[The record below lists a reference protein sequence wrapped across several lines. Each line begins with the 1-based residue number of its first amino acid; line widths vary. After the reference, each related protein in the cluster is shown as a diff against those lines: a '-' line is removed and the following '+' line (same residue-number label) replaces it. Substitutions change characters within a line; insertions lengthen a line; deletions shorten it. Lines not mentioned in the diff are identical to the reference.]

1 MLCLLVNSKGFSLL
15 SRLGFLYHGYAFSI
29 IDRARGYLLGKG
41 QIQRREE
48 PLHLKRD
55 QNPALSGIL
64 TAPPLP

>member
-1 MLCLLVNSKGFSLL
+1 
-15 SRLGFLYHGYAFSI
+15 LGFLYHGYAFSI

-55 QNPALSGIL
+55 QNPSLSGIL
-64 TAPPLP
+64 TAPPKVLFYTRHYESIKNCN